1 MHYQHAF
8 IARVRHAKA
17 AGPGFLVS
25 YRTLARD
32 NAVIGRVISHETL
45 RITRVI
51 LPTQILGDDATPV
64 TA

>member
-1 MHYQHAF
+1 MQNVMQKL
-8 IARVRHAKA
+8 R
-17 AGPGFLVS
+17 PGFLVS